1 MSFDAADLLAGLFK
15 AAPEAAP
22 PEPARRP
29 EAGGSPARRGD
40 CEAPGEALARQA
52 AAIERLRL
60 DREAFVE
67 KARKA
72 GLYRGPAVEDGP
84 QAVRLGGK
92 PSKA

>member
-15 AAPEAAP
+15 APPEAAP

-40 CEAPGEALARQA
+40 YEAPGEALARQA

-60 DREAFVE
+60 DRAAFIE
-67 KARKA
+67 EARKA
-72 GLYRGPAVEDGP
+72 GIYRGPATEDGP
-84 QAVRLGGK
+84 QVVRLGER